1 MNVTDALVGFFAT
14 LHQFVRV
21 YFDSEYRLPI
31 PSPEA
36 AEQWFTQRSMF
47 GRTTPAQKQ
56 TILAIVFNE
65 IRRSREELGFSL
77 EDRHIYKE
85 EWFFLYIV
93 ECARGT
99 DAIRAMGFDNALKHF
114 AVNMDIFFRSTNEY
128 YFKREKGK
136 PGSRMKY
143 QCHLEAVR
151 AGVLN
156 EIFNNGL

>member
-1 MNVTDALVGFFAT
+1 MVLLTGPIVGWYQGMRA
-14 LHQFVRV
+14 
-21 YFDSEYRLPI
+21 YFDPEYRRPLPA
-31 PSPEA
+31 PEA
-36 AEQWFTQRSMF
+36 AEQWFTKRGMF
-47 GRTTPAQKQ
+47 GRTTPKQKKA
-56 TILAIVFNE
+56 ILKIVLDE
-65 IRRSREELGFSL
+65 IRKSREAFGFSL

-99 DAIRAMGFDNALKHF
+99 DAIRAMGFDDVLKHF
-114 AVNMDIFFRSTNEY
+114 AVNMDIFFRSTSEY

-136 PGSRMKY
+136 PGSRLKY
-143 QCHLEAVR
+143 RCHMEAVR